1 MPPRPDAA
9 SPHHVI
15 EVVLSALAQQPVK
28 PVFSDEAA
36 AGAGLQRQVAIPPA
50 AAATAGRF
58 SNQPPSPIAADAS
71 AGVGAPNKSATLD
84 HALAPAATA
93 RPLSAQT
100 RASGDA
106 VACLSRFHDPKL
118 HSRLQPKQ
126 GDAASLLAAAEQVRC
141 LELGA
146 RLYPGMATS
155 QLRAIAE
162 RYAAKAAE
170 QRSHPL
176 PGYAANTSAAEQA
189 QALADLLWMRWHGG
203 DADQPLMQR
212 LAMEN
217 PQLASLVHQMAG
229 QLQSRLN
236 SQSDFATLI
245 RDLAQRLGIV
255 STQPDSGTD
264 EEGEEQ
270 ADSNDGA
277 DDGQFTPETGSE
289 PPPASMPQDAMP
301 QPPSPMQ
308 DAQAKVKTVNENGQ
322 EGEAAPPRLDPL
334 AMVDLQVGYHV
345 YSRDH
350 DEVVDASS
358 LLQSTKIWTSELLQ
372 DHDAVQYR
380 QLVKRLAIKLEKLL
394 RTEKPLYWQGSQLD
408 GALDSK
414 RLARLVTSPL
424 QPPIFRL
431 PSQLQTRDTVV
442 SLLLDCSG
450 SMRGRPIR
458 LAMLTVDV
466 LLQTLERCH
475 ISTELLGFTTRSW
488 KGGRAREKWIEAGKP
503 PFPGRLNDLRHL
515 LFKTANQR
523 WQQRRN
529 SLGALL
535 QEGVLKENIDGE
547 ALMWA
552 ARRLLPRPE
561 RRKILLVISDGAPV
575 DDATIAAN
583 DEGMLDRH
591 LHAVIAAIQQQGVIE
606 LAAIGI
612 GHQVDRFYPQAL
624 TIRDSGDLG
633 EALVGQMANLLRPR

>member
-1 MPPRPDAA
+1 MPPRPEAT

-28 PVFSDEAA
+28 PVFIDEAA

-50 AAATAGRF
+50 AAATAGRL
-58 SNQPPSPIAADAS
+58 SNHAPTPIAADAS
-71 AGVGAPNKSATLD
+71 AGVGAPNKSA
-84 HALAPAATA
+84 ALVAPAATA
-93 RPLSAQT
+93 RPLSTQT

-106 VACLSRFHDPKL
+106 VACLTRFHDPKL

-126 GDAASLLAAAEQVRC
+126 GDAANLLAAAEQVRC

-146 RLYPGMATS
+146 ALYPGMATS
-155 QLRAIAE
+155 QLQAIAE

-176 PGYAANTSAAEQA
+176 PGYTANSAAEQA

-277 DDGQFTPETGSE
+277 DDGQFTPETGTE
-289 PPPASMPQDAMP
+289 PPPASMPQDPMP
-301 QPPSPMQ
+301 LPPSPMQ

-322 EGEAAPPRLDPL
+322 EGEAAPPRLDSL
-334 AMVDLQVGYHV
+334 ALVDQQVGYHV

-358 LLQSTKIWTSELLQ
+358 LVSSLKMWTSELLQ
-372 DHDAVQYR
+372 DHDAAQYR
-380 QLVKRLAIKLEKLL
+380 QLVKRLAMKLERLL
-394 RTEKPLYWQGSQLD
+394 RTDNPLYWQGSQLD
-408 GALDSK
+408 GALDPK

-424 QPPIFRL
+424 QPPIYRQ
-431 PSQLQTRDTVV
+431 PSLLKTRDTVV

-466 LLQTLERCH
+466 LLQTLERCQ

-591 LHAVIAAIQQQGVIE
+591 LHAVIAAIHQQGAME

-624 TIRDSGDLG
+624 TIRDSSDLG
-633 EALVGQMANLLRPR
+633 EALIGQMANLLRPT

>member
-1 MPPRPDAA
+1 MPPRPEAT

-28 PVFSDEAA
+28 PVFSDEVA
-36 AGAGLQRQVAIPPA
+36 AGDGLQRQVAIPPA
-50 AAATAGRF
+50 APPTAGTL
-58 SNQPPSPIAADAS
+58 SNHAPTPIATDAS
-71 AGVGAPNKSATLD
+71 VGGGAPNKSS
-84 HALAPAATA
+84 ALAAAATA
-93 RPLSAQT
+93 TPLSAQT

-106 VACLSRFHDPKL
+106 VACLARFHDPLL

-126 GDAASLLAAAEQVRC
+126 GDAATLLAAAEQVRC

-146 RLYPGMATS
+146 RLYPGIATS
-155 QLRAIAE
+155 QLRAIAD

-170 QRSHPL
+170 RRSHPL
-176 PGYAANTSAAEQA
+176 PGYTANNSATDQA
-189 QALADLLWMRWHGG
+189 QALADLLWMRWHDG
-203 DADQPLMQR
+203 DANQPLMQQ

-217 PQLASLVHQMAG
+217 PQLVRLVNQMAG
-229 QLQSRLN
+229 QLQSQLY
-236 SQSDFATLI
+236 SQRDFATLI
-245 RDLAQRLGIV
+245 RDLAQRLGIA
-255 STQPDSGTD
+255 STQPDAGTED
-264 EEGEEQ
+264 EGEDQ
-270 ADSNDGA
+270 ADNADGA
-277 DDGQFTPETGSE
+277 NDGQFTPETGTE
-289 PPPASMPQDAMP
+289 PPPASMPQDPMP
-301 QPPSPMQ
+301 LPPSPMQ

-322 EGEAAPPRLDPL
+322 ESQDLPPRLDPL
-334 AMVDLQVGYHV
+334 AMVDQQVGYHV
-345 YSRDH
+345 YSRED
-350 DEVVDASS
+350 DEVADAAS
-358 LLQSTKIWTSELLQ
+358 LLQSTKMWTSELLQ
-372 DHDAVQYR
+372 DHDAAQYR
-380 QLVKRLAIKLEKLL
+380 QLVKRLAMKLEKLL
-394 RTEKPLYWQGSQLD
+394 RTERPLYWQGNQLD
-408 GALDSK
+408 GALDPK

-424 QPPIFRL
+424 QPPIFRQ
-431 PSQLQTRDTVV
+431 PSLLQTRDTVV

-488 KGGRAREKWIEAGKP
+488 KGGRAREKWMEAGKP

-583 DEGMLDRH
+583 DEGILERH
-591 LHAVIAAIQQQGVIE
+591 LRAVIAAIQQQGAME

-624 TIRDSGDLG
+624 TIRDSSDLG
-633 EALVGQMANLLRPR
+633 EALVGQMANLLRPH